1 MTEEQI
7 KTVVRHAVP
16 EILVSLG
23 MTPGTPDQMQRDMA
37 FLRSLRCLCGSACT
51 KVFLGLISAATLV
64 LFAEEIRR
72 LLS

>member
-16 EILVSLG
+16 EILISLG

-51 KVFLGLISAATLV
+51 KVLLGLVGTATLV
-64 LFAEEIRR
+64 IVGEEIRR
-72 LLS
+72 LFL